1 MKINELTD
9 LSNLIAKEK
18 AILLYFYNDDCAP
31 CVVLRPKVEHLM
43 VSFFPR
49 MKLLFVNSKHDP
61 KIPASYGAYASPTLM
76 IFFEGK
82 EFMRFSKYISIT
94 ELEAAIRKYYNLLF
108 EKE

>member
-1 MKINELTD
+1 MKSNDLTD
-9 LSNLIAKEK
+9 LSNLIDKEK

-31 CVVLRPKVEHLM
+31 CVSLRPKVEHLL

-49 MKLLFVNSKHDP
+49 MKFIFVDSKHDP
-61 KIPASYGAYASPTLM
+61 KIPASFGAYASPSLL

-82 EFMRFSKYISIT
+82 EFMRFSKYISLK
-94 ELEAAIRKYYNLLF
+94 ELEAAIRKYYILLF

>member
-1 MKINELTD
+1 MKLNGLNK
-9 LSNLIAKEK
+9 LSNLIDKEK

-31 CVVLRPKVEHLM
+31 CVSLRPKVERLM

-49 MKLLFVNSKHDP
+49 MKLLFVDSKHDP
-61 KIPASYGAYASPTLM
+61 KIPASFGTYTSPTLL

-82 EFMRFSKYISIT
+82 EFMRFSKYISMK
-94 ELEAAIRKYYNLLF
+94 ELEAAIRKYYVLVF